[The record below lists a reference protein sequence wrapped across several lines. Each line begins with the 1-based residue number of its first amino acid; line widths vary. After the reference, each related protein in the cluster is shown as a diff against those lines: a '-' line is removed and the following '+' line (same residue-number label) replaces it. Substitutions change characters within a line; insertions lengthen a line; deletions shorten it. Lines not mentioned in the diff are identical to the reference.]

1 MPRSLL
7 INIHLYL
14 AALFA
19 PIVLM
24 LAFSGGLYLLGVKG
38 NVEQTAIQIPPDAT
52 LDLDSSRL
60 EDDVQALLSNAGIN
74 HEFEY
79 VKRKGSELYTRPTSR
94 EHYQIYHST
103 EGLVLTRNTPDIQ
116 AGLIE
121 LHKGHGP
128 LAFKTLQKFTAAGLI
143 IVLLSGV
150 WLGLASDRLRKPT
163 LISSGIGLAL
173 FVLLGFV

>member
-1 MPRSLL
+1 MSRSVL

-14 AALFA
+14 AAVLA

-38 NVEQTAIQIPPDAT
+38 SVEETDVQIPADTQLDFNSTT
-52 LDLDSSRL
+52 LQS
-60 EDDVQALLSNAGIN
+60 DVQTLLGNAGVS
-74 HEFEY
+74 HDFEY
-79 VKRKGSELYTRPTSR
+79 IKNRGTALFTRPTSR
-94 EHYQIYHST
+94 EHYQITST
-103 EGLVLTRNTPDIQ
+103 EGGLTLTRLTPDLQ

-150 WLGLASDRLRKPT
+150 WLGLSSPRLRKPT
-163 LISSGIGLAL
+163 LISSGVGLAL
-173 FVLLGFV
+173 FVVLGFL